1 MFVFLIVGCFILQ
14 EKKISRHELIQ
25 RVRQIAG
32 DKLLFA
38 VIKSFRE
45 KVRYCSLLNTISFF
59 LPYSNYFSKFDPD
72 LKRMNRLQLIIVF
85 SPSGL
90 IIVEIPKMELVSVGN
105 RDVISINLSGWN
117 IIVKEVDTKIVL
129 IYL

>member
-1 MFVFLIVGCFILQ
+1 
-14 EKKISRHELIQ
+14 
-25 RVRQIAG
+25 
-32 DKLLFA
+32 
-38 VIKSFRE
+38 
-45 KVRYCSLLNTISFF
+45 
-59 LPYSNYFSKFDPD
+59 
-72 LKRMNRLQLIIVF
+72 MNRLQLIIVF